1 MCDPPLTLSST
12 LKLSLA
18 LPLLTQCLLDFCFLS
33 LAGLH
38 LSLLCVVLSLSGS
51 LVCYCLPETFLTFF
65 SYCTHSLML
74 IKLTP
79 FFSLTIINIWY
90 IKNLFILNY
99 VSYPMPKNA
108 YLLSLFSSLVPY
120 ITFSWVPDPYSQQ
133 LNRGHKTYTK
143 NYSWINI
150 LKNKYQHNN
159 IYLKTNINNIFEL
172 HLSHWILQSYV
183 AKTVDAHFIIH
194 FHTSLSP

>member
-1 MCDPPLTLSST
+1 MCGPISLRVSCVLLFTRDIFDFLLLLYTFSHVNQTYPL
-12 LKLSLA
+12 
-18 LPLLTQCLLDFCFLS
+18 
-33 LAGLH
+33 
-38 LSLLCVVLSLSGS
+38 
-51 LVCYCLPETFLTFF
+51 
-65 SYCTHSLML
+65 
-74 IKLTP
+74 
-79 FFSLTIINIWY
+79 FSLTIINIWC

-99 VSYPMPKNA
+99 VSYSMPKNA